1 MDKEKRIPMIKR
13 AQDLIKDDLVFYAS
27 PEPTSIYEN

>member
-13 AQDLIKDDLVFYAS
+13 AQYLIKDDLVFMPALGAHQHL
-27 PEPTSIYEN
+27 